1 MKAVIGARIENQPA
15 RSIDHPL
22 TLLIDHMRKK
32 ENLVIEVKTVRNQNL
47 EWKRI
52 KEKMILAHKLIK
64 RISNLFL
71 GYLFQKLRQQENS
84 VKRKVKSFKFKIRY
98 LIDLKLKNRLQMVS
112 VPLLLLDK
120 ERQNFKNQLKNNQF
134 NQKRIPL

>member
-1 MKAVIGARIENQPA
+1 
-15 RSIDHPL
+15 
-22 TLLIDHMRKK
+22 
-32 ENLVIEVKTVRNQNL
+32 
-47 EWKRI
+47 
-52 KEKMILAHKLIK
+52 MILAHKLIK

-134 NQKRIPL
+134 KQKRIPL